1 MRDLITA
8 QKCQQD
14 KMAIQFAE
22 EAIGVGKHVFLM
34 GFQGNVLVVGFG
46 IKDLIIARPLM
57 RIFRFVKMDIGLG
70 NFVSLTTI
78 QISVHMGGCGIGK
91 TIHAPSK
98 MMIMMILMVMTPSVM
113 FITIGMEVAAFLRG
127 FQDTA

>member
-1 MRDLITA
+1 
-8 QKCQQD
+8 
-14 KMAIQFAE
+14 MAIQFAE